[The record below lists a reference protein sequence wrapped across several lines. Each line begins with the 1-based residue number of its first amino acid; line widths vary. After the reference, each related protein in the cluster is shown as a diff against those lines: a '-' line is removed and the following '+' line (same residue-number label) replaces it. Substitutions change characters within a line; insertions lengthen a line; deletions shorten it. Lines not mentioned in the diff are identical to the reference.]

1 MRRNVYE
8 SEDVRNVHE
17 YEDVR
22 NVHKYEDEEE
32 DESSSRLKLRFND
45 DENDNIAVP
54 DNTDE
59 MFETLYAHETL
70 YHDITTPRDATPV
83 RSTSLWADDSQA
95 RQNEASAGVDEIST
109 MNPAGPVAPLPR
121 NSVDPRRESLV
132 QIGRNTAA

>member
-1 MRRNVYE
+1 MTTRRLHLMRRNVY
-8 SEDVRNVHE
+8 E

-70 YHDITTPRDATPV
+70 YHDITTPRVATPV
-83 RSTSLWADDSQA
+83 RSTSLWADDSQT
-95 RQNEASAGVDEIST
+95 RQNEASTGVDEIST
-109 MNPAGPVAPLPR
+109 MNPAGPVAPMPR
-121 NSVDPRRESLV
+121 KFRGSS
-132 QIGRNTAA
+132 A